1 MVGGVCTHI
10 FLVTG
15 WFLGGT
21 GRLELELKVDPLVDD
36 GGAMNR
42 ADRTP
47 PPTTTS
53 RPSSRQPC
61 APGFDFTAPLFAAF
75 SPQQLRRTLT
85 AGSAICPPVGPP
97 HTLSS
102 MILGRSHV
110 EPSLKV
116 APQGDSQATHG
127 PETTLS

>member
-21 GRLELELKVDPLVDD
+21 GRLELELKVHPLVDD

-47 PPTTTS
+47 PHDHEPAQ
-53 RPSSRQPC
+53 QPPALC
-61 APGFDFTAPLFAAF
+61 TWL
-75 SPQQLRRTLT
+75 
-85 AGSAICPPVGPP
+85 
-97 HTLSS
+97 
-102 MILGRSHV
+102 
-110 EPSLKV
+110 
-116 APQGDSQATHG
+116 
-127 PETTLS
+127 